1 MLSPC
6 KLVRPPIVTAPQEE
20 AFMLPFRIASSRLV
34 PVMVLLLL
42 ALMFAVIGPHAV
54 AHAMNC
60 PGTPLPC

>member
-1 MLSPC
+1 
-6 KLVRPPIVTAPQEE
+6 
-20 AFMLPFRIASSRLV
+20 MLPVRIASSRLV